1 LQPRH
6 HSFVRHE
13 ALGPAGM
20 LRKRSRCWGA
30 AVHAA
35 CRDSEAANSLRPSA
49 GGANGETAPRARD
62 CHPADRPESLLGNR
76 ACFAEPGPGPVVSG
90 FSAHDN
96 SGAHAPSTDS
106 TLGSTT
112 DQRFKASLSSRG
124 RHRSF
129 DLCLPWHPS
138 ATTTVDVPR
147 SGTSISSGTAL
158 NPALPQ
164 GPDPALAQ
172 GARPCARPEVARP
185 RAIASTLRLVGPRGL
200 SSDTAPR
207 CFEPVSTTDVSRH
220 EHPCRNITFG
230 DCPPSHRGKPAGARP
245 RDHARIDG
253 VLRRHEGA
261 GPCAR
266 KVPNPALQIRSRRRT
281 TLRSSGLQRL
291 RA

>member
-20 LRKRSRCWGA
+20 LRGRSRCWGA

-76 ACFAEPGPGPVVSG
+76 ACFAEPGPSAVVSG

-138 ATTTVDVPR
+138 ATTMVDVPR
-147 SGTSISSGTAL
+147 SGTSISSGPAL

-164 GPDPALAQ
+164 GPDSGPAQ
-172 GARPCARPEVARP
+172 GARPCATARGGKTS
-185 RAIASTLRLVGPRGL
+185 RHRFDSAPRGASRPFL
-200 SSDTAPR
+200 GHSAKMLRTRFYNRRFASRAPMSKHHLWR
-207 CFEPVSTTDVSRH
+207 LPAEPPWETR
-220 EHPCRNITFG
+220 
-230 DCPPSHRGKPAGARP
+230 RG
-245 RDHARIDG
+245 
-253 VLRRHEGA
+253 
-261 GPCAR
+261 
-266 KVPNPALQIRSRRRT
+266 
-281 TLRSSGLQRL
+281 
-291 RA
+291 